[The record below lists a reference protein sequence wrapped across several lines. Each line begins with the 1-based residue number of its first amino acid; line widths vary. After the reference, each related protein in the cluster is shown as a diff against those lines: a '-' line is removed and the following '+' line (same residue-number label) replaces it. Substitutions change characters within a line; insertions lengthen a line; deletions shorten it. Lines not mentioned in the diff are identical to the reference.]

1 MKRYRQRNQCE
12 FGGVTNYSHR
22 LIALMRIHL
31 SIEKISR
38 EFRREGK
45 QGSREVRRV
54 VVTHHNTRRARL
66 DARSSSYTRGHSWSR
81 ALAFHA
87 VASS

>member
-31 SIEKISR
+31 SIGEL
-38 EFRREGK
+38 
-45 QGSREVRRV
+45 QP
-54 VVTHHNTRRARL
+54 TQTM
-66 DARSSSYTRGHSWSR
+66 
-81 ALAFHA
+81 
-87 VASS
+87 

>member
-1 MKRYRQRNQCE
+1 MYLVSKKPC
-12 FGGVTNYSHR
+12 
-22 LIALMRIHL
+22 RIHL

-54 VVTHHNTRRARL
+54 VVPHHNTRRARL
-66 DARSSSYTRGHSWSR
+66 DARSSPYTRGHSWSR
-81 ALAFHA
+81 ALAFYA

>member
-1 MKRYRQRNQCE
+1 MYLVSKKPC
-12 FGGVTNYSHR
+12 
-22 LIALMRIHL
+22 RIHL

-54 VVTHHNTRRARL
+54 VVPHHNTRRARL

-81 ALAFHA
+81 ALAFRA

>member
-1 MKRYRQRNQCE
+1 MNFVNKKPHIGWRNLAVYLVSKKPC
-12 FGGVTNYSHR
+12 
-22 LIALMRIHL
+22 RIHL

-54 VVTHHNTRRARL
+54 VVPHHNTRRARL